1 MNFASRIGAFVS
13 SLFSPFLC
21 VNHFIGP
28 PSLVAWRVQFVES
41 VRKKGEERERERERE
56 RECVNESERERERES
71 ERERE
76 REREGENE
84 SIHGKYEVSVLN
96 QFLHTVNF
104 V

>member
-1 MNFASRIGAFVS
+1 MSSASRIGAFAS
-13 SLFSPFLC
+13 SLFSLSFC
-21 VNHFIGP
+21 VNRFIGP

-41 VRKKGEERERERERE
+41 VRKKEG
-56 RECVNESERERERES
+56 